1 MSVSSLAAEIQL
13 ADGLTLTL
21 WLTTKVEKSVIILV
35 VIRKL
40 TVSNMEEQLILFLNT
55 VIRRESRC
63 FRLELIII
71 IIIIIITI
79 IIF

>member
-13 ADGLTLTL
+13 ADGLTLKL

-40 TVSNMEEQLILFLNT
+40 TVSNMKEQLILFLNT

-71 IIIIIITI
+71 IIII
-79 IIF
+79 F